1 MLHQNDERKEFCGVS
16 STWRFILRR
25 VFTACILGMIVPVGL
40 ASAVQASA
48 AGEQVDKIFAEN
60 LPGNRDDVRAPAAPV
75 IPAQPPVLAP
85 APATAASNQSSIAG
99 PRPTVAEVVA
109 RPAAAPAPAARP
121 APAPATRPAPAPPRS
136 SAPVRRVSSTAYCL
150 TGRMASGRFVYP
162 GAAAMNGVPLGS
174 RYRVLDGPRAGSTFV
189 IEDRIGHS
197 SGFDIAYPGNC
208 GAARAYGR
216 RTISIQQ
223 A

>member
-1 MLHQNDERKEFCGVS
+1 M
-16 STWRFILRR
+16 
-25 VFTACILGMIVPVGL
+25 
-40 ASAVQASA
+40 
-48 AGEQVDKIFAEN
+48 
-60 LPGNRDDVRAPAAPV
+60 
-75 IPAQPPVLAP
+75 
-85 APATAASNQSSIAG
+85 
-99 PRPTVAEVVA
+99 
-109 RPAAAPAPAARP
+109 
-121 APAPATRPAPAPPRS
+121 
-136 SAPVRRVSSTAYCL
+136 SSTAYCL